1 MTKRVRV
8 NIRSV
13 ANVAAARRETRNG
26 RELDIV
32 PSATLPDNIIMN
44 EVLYPADEIARGF
57 ASLERTPAPL
67 GHPVINGTFVS
78 ARDPEG
84 INISYI
90 GAWNE
95 NVRQENGR
103 VLLDKVIDVDVA
115 NRSAGGRAVLAA
127 IKGVDP
133 IHTSTG
139 LFADFEESDQDG
151 IKFIAR
157 NMVFDHDAILLGQE
171 GAATPA
177 QGVGIFVNAK
187 GESEKIEVVN
197 SAVTDDAMRQLG
209 WAVDDAVR
217 AVERLERA
225 SLVERLM
232 AVIKS
237 AITGGDQVAAE
248 KGDSTMAEDTK
259 IEALEA
265 KVNGIDAAV
274 KSLGDQIKEA
284 VANAVKPLTDNL
296 AEITANQ
303 EAKDKAELGA
313 LVEKIVKAN
322 LMDAETAGELTLNAA
337 RALAKQAEPG
347 KAAAI
352 NAGNGETADVYDFN
366 EVMGLKET
374 KGAA

>member
-127 IKGVDP
+127 IKGGDP

-157 NMVFDHDAILLGQE
+157 NMAFDHDAILLGQE

-187 GESEKIEVVN
+187 GESEEIEVVN

-217 AVERLERA
+217 AVEKLERA

-237 AITGGDQVAAE
+237 AITGGDQVTAE
-248 KGDSTMAEDTK
+248 KGDSTMADDTK

>member
-67 GHPVINGTFVS
+67 GHPVINGNFVS

-127 IKGVDP
+127 IKGGDP

-157 NMVFDHDAILLGQE
+157 NMAFDHDAILLGQE

-187 GESEKIEVVN
+187 GESEEIEVVN
-197 SAVTDDAMRQLG
+197 SAVTDDAMTQLG

-217 AVERLERA
+217 AVEKLERA

-265 KVNGIDAAV
+265 KVNGIESAV